1 MRVVVESAANPFR
14 VADSSSAQN
23 RPEADLPNEL
33 DLDMFRDDLPDVA
46 PEAISVDFDELI
58 GEQRSVEL
66 GVVTEALVQFRS
78 VVNRY
83 ANAMVTTDANACAVD
98 RVGLTREG
106 GSRRGSRL

>member
-66 GVVTEALVQFRS
+66 GVVTEADLFQLYLS
-78 VVNRY
+78 
-83 ANAMVTTDANACAVD
+83 
-98 RVGLTREG
+98 LQTRISDLE
-106 GSRRGSRL
+106 RA